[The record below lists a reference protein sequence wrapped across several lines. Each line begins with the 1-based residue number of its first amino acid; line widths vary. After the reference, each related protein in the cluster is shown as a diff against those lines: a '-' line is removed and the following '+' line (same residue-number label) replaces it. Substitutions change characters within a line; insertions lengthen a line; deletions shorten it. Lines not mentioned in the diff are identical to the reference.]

1 MALLREKTYLKDE
14 VLLNEFN
21 PVTAVQRSS

>member
-14 VLLNEFN
+14 VLLNGFY